1 MDVHPTKN
9 VSIGID
15 PLPCLDGCGGGDPKE
30 SLSGL
35 GVPLAHRGLWPG
47 DEAQEATEI
56 FIEQQI
62 VGTCCGKPRGRLG
75 DGIGPFAWRGLGEEI
90 CRFKLIKK
98 GY

>member
-47 DEAQEATEI
+47 DEAQE
-56 FIEQQI
+56 
-62 VGTCCGKPRGRLG
+62 GHG
-75 DGIGPFAWRGLGEEI
+75 DFHRTTDCWHVLWQTAGPFG
-90 CRFKLIKK
+90 
-98 GY
+98 